1 MNIPRARFLPINLLS
16 NMKSVWTL
24 LLALSIWQIQCMAQR
39 QPENLPAVSNEKFDA
54 ELKRLLSFSVPV
66 VGVSELQRIQGRAVV
81 LDARARTEFETSH
94 LPLARYVG
102 YETFSLDAL
111 SDLPRDTTIVV
122 YCSVGY
128 RSERIAEKLKEAG
141 FEKVYNLYGG
151 IFEWVNR
158 GFPLYD
164 RSEKSTRRVHTYNKR
179 WSKWV
184 TNPEF
189 KKIW

>member
-1 MNIPRARFLPINLLS
+1 
-16 NMKSVWTL
+16 
-24 LLALSIWQIQCMAQR
+24 MAQR
-39 QPENLPAVSNEKFDA
+39 TPENLPPVSNEKFDA

-66 VGVSELQRIQGRAVV
+66 IGIDALQRLQDRAVL

-94 LPLARYVG
+94 LPGARYVG
-102 YETFSLDAL
+102 YETFALDAV

-151 IFEWVNR
+151 IFEWANQNL
-158 GFPLYD
+158 PLHD
-164 RSEKSTRRVHTYNKR
+164 SAGNPTRYIHTYDKR

-184 TNPEF
+184 SNPEF